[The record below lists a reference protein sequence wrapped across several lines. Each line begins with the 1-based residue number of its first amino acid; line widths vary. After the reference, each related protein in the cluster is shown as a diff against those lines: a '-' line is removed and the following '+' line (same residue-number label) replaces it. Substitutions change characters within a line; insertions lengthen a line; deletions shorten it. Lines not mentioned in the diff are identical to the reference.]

1 MATLKEL
8 NIKLGADTK
17 ELQANMRKAANDL
30 RREARNFGQIGTELS
45 LAVSLPLLG
54 IGASALRAAGDI
66 EAFKMGFNT
75 TMKAA
80 GRSAADA
87 AKEMEALREIAKMP
101 GIDFEQAIKGSMRLQ
116 GVGMSAEKARKIME
130 ELANGIAMAG
140 GTAQD
145 FDGVTRQLAQMS
157 GKGRVLQEDLTILLE
172 NMPMLAKV
180 LNDTFGTANAEKLRE
195 MGVNAQD
202 FIDGVTNGLSKLE
215 RVPGGLANSMVN
227 FGVEVKMALATV
239 GESINKAFNVTGKL
253 EDFAGWI
260 SDAAAR
266 FSQLSEGT
274 QKAIITT
281 LGITAAIGPAIK
293 VFSIW
298 NNTKAAAIDL
308 ANKAVGAYKSLA
320 GAVLVAAEKFAAMDR
335 VAKATTI
342 GLIVAAI
349 GLAVVAYQ
357 SLTSKMSEAE
367 KVQAT
372 LNKVNQEAAR
382 SIAAEKV
389 EAERLIAVINDENA
403 SRAQKEAALKRL
415 RQINADY
422 FGDLDLEKSKVEDM
436 NNALGRYIQ
445 SIEKRAR
452 LTAANQKLVEIEKE
466 LLDTQQQFENAK
478 PDFWQQAGNALLN
491 YGNTSG
497 MVLANVKDFTA
508 NLDENKKA
516 LEAQKAALLSVLKEG
531 GGPIA
536 TASDGAFTPTGKP
549 GKKTS
554 GKKKEEVDAM
564 KELAAAMTTADA
576 KAAALGTTFDATQA
590 KTDAIRNAIETLIGQ
605 GVTPSDERLS
615 MLSERYKNLTATLE
629 PLPGMFNAVTGAMQL
644 STTVQDVFIEK
655 TDAVSVAFQ
664 NMGAVIGNAALAA
677 SDAML
682 QMAAQGE
689 TSFKKLGK
697 AALKG
702 AADQVR
708 AAMMTAVSSQIQKAL
723 VSVPFPFNLA
733 IAGAAAAG
741 VGVLFN
747 KTLSALKIPAF
758 GEGGMVNKPTLALIG
773 EKGPEFVVP
782 EKKLPGLAVMQGL
795 TRNNGGGGN
804 MHLSGEFRVQGTD
817 LILVLEKAQQQQYRS
832 FGR

>member
-17 ELQANMRKAANDL
+17 ELQSNMRKAANDL

-140 GTAQD
+140 GTAQE

-215 RVPGGLANSMVN
+215 RVPGGLQNSIVN

-308 ANKAVGAYKSLA
+308 ASKAVGAYKSLA
-320 GAVLVAAEKFAAMDR
+320 GAVLVAAEKFAAMDK
-335 VAKATTI
+335 VTKATTI
-342 GLIVAAI
+342 GMIAVAI
-349 GLAVVAYQ
+349 GAAVLVFQQFNDELTTTARIQKNLENVTLA
-357 SLTSKMSEAE
+357 AE
-367 KVQAT
+367 QA
-372 LNKVNQEAAR
+372 
-382 SIAAEKV
+382 IAAERM
-389 EAERLIAVINDENA
+389 EAEANIKVLRDENA
-403 SRAQKEAALKRL
+403 TRAEKEKALKRL
-415 RQINADY
+415 NEIGGDYFKGLNIEKTSVTEINAAYEKYIANLLQAAKAKAAQDKILELEKQR
-422 FGDLDLEKSKVEDM
+422 LDLADKLAKQQERMKGS
-436 NNALGRYIQ
+436 LGFI
-445 SIEKRAR
+445 A
-452 LTAANQKLVEIEKE
+452 
-466 LLDTQQQFENAK
+466 D
-478 PDFWQQAGNALLN
+478 
-491 YGNTSG
+491 TSG
-497 MVLANVKDFTA
+497 AGSISKNLAQQIAD
-508 NLDENKKA
+508 
-516 LEAQKAALLSVLKEG
+516 LEAQQKALADLAFKSAPVASTG
-531 GGPIA
+531 G
-536 TASDGAFTPTGKP
+536 TASGGSTTFTPTGKP
-549 GKKTS
+549 DKKTS

-564 KELAAAMTTADA
+564 KELAAAMSTADA

-644 STTVQDVFIEK
+644 STTVQDVVVEK
-655 TDAVSVAFQ
+655 ADAMTRAFQ
-664 NMGAVIGNAALAA
+664 TMGIVVNEAMATAGMAMQ
-677 SDAML
+677 DA
-682 QMAAQGE
+682 AAQGE
-689 TSFKKLGK
+689 TSFKKMGA
-697 AALKG
+697 AALKS
-702 AADQVR
+702 AANVVR
-708 AAMMTAVSSQIQKAL
+708 AALMEYVATVVKNTAIASG
-723 VSVPFPFNLA
+723 PFGAFLA
-733 IAGAAAAG
+733 PAAGAAAGFA
-741 VGVLFN
+741 FN
-747 KTLSALKIPAF
+747 ALLKGLKVPALA
-758 GEGGMVNKPTLALIG
+758 EGSYAVNRPTLALIG
-773 EKGPEFVVP
+773 EKGPEMVIP
-782 EKKLPGLAVMQGL
+782 PKKLPGVAAMAGL
-795 TRNNGGGGN
+795 TRNNGGGDIR
-804 MHLSGEFRVQGTD
+804 LSGEFRVQGTD
-817 LILVLEKAQQQQYRS
+817 LVLVLEKANQQQFRS